1 MMKMPPAKHL
11 NLLIVCLLAVAFFIA
26 TASLNL
32 LTQTTDYVK
41 WSSPDETANY
51 FFAREFSLN
60 GQLSFF
66 DPAAVLGDNLVM
78 PRSVRSDF
86 GWIKPVSFLGIILSY
101 GFIGSWL
108 GIGIIPYLTPLLASL
123 GIIIFYLLIK
133 KIFSSERVGLL
144 ASFLL
149 ASFPVYLYYTVRSMF
164 HNVLFIVF
172 LLLAAYL
179 FSLALRVS
187 QKKYPW
193 PQWLLI
199 FGSGLFTG
207 AAVITR
213 SSELLWLA
221 PSLLIIWFFY
231 FRRLG
236 ISKPILFLAGVF
248 LALVPVI
255 YWNTILYS
263 APFYGGYNEMNRSLN
278 DISKSGTTFL
288 KSTLSGQFSYLKTF
302 LGEIKRQIF
311 YFGFNT
317 PQSLAMFQ
325 AYVLNMFSFW
335 VWGGLLG
342 LIILI
347 GQNVKRFQ
355 KKYVAYVLVWVALGL
370 ILVFYYGSWKFN
382 DNPDPTHFTIG
393 NSYTRYWLPIYLM
406 LLPLISLAIVRFSR
420 ALLFVSSETSGRIK
434 IVLATGLQGLIIFF
448 FVFSGVMFTL
458 FGSEEGL
465 AYLYYNVRAE
475 RVNAEKVF
483 AKTNPGGIIITR
495 YYDKFFWPE
504 RRVIM
509 GTLPND
515 EILKSTAKLVKHYS
529 VYYYNFYLNE
539 ADVKYLNERK
549 LSPYNLQIKL
559 LEKTNDKFGLYQ
571 IESKTGTTTEL
582 KVELKK

>member
-1 MMKMPPAKHL
+1 MKIPPVKHL

-26 TASLNL
+26 TASFNL

-108 GIGIIPYLTPLLASL
+108 GIGIIPYLTPLFASL

-144 ASFLL
+144 AAFLL

-164 HNVLFIVF
+164 HNILFIVF

-179 FSLALRVS
+179 FSLALKVS
-187 QKKYPW
+187 KEKYPW
-193 PQWLLI
+193 PGWLLI
-199 FGSGLFTG
+199 FSSGLLTG
-207 AAVITR
+207 AAIITR
-213 SSELLWLA
+213 SSELLWII
-221 PSLLIIWFFY
+221 PGLLLIWFFCL
-231 FRRLG
+231 RRLG
-236 ISKPILFLAGVF
+236 ITKLILFLAGIF
-248 LALVPVI
+248 LALLPVI

-263 APFYGGYNEMNRSLN
+263 APLYGGYNEMNRSLN
-278 DISKSGTTFL
+278 DISKSGSDFL

-317 PQSLAMFQ
+317 SQSLAMFQ
-325 AYVLNMFSFW
+325 TYVLKMFSFW
-335 VWGGLLG
+335 VWGGFFG

-347 GQNVKRFQ
+347 GQNIKRFQ
-355 KKYVAYVLVWVALGL
+355 KKYLAYVLVWIILGL

-406 LLPLISLAIVRFSR
+406 LLPLVSLAVVRFSR

-434 IVLATGLQGLIIFF
+434 KMLVTGLQGLIIFF
-448 FVFSGVMFTL
+448 FVFSGIMFTL
-458 FGSEEGL
+458 YGSEEGL
-465 AYLYYNVRAE
+465 VYLYYNVRAE
-475 RVNAEKVF
+475 KVNTERVF
-483 AKTNPGGIIITR
+483 AKTDPRGIIITR

-515 EILKSTAKLVKHYS
+515 EILKSAKKLVKHYP
-529 VYYYNFYLNE
+529 VYYYNFFLNE
-539 ADVKYLNERK
+539 ADVKYLNDRK

-559 LEKTNDKFGLYQ
+559 IEKANSKFGLYQ
-571 IESKTGTTTEL
+571 LEPKIGTTTEL
-582 KVELKK
+582 KIELKK